1 MITVWFTFVGIWV
14 THFIH
19 DGRKLF
25 FTSYFRAEWSSKHFM
40 DCFHFKRKTI
50 FFSFY
55 NRGGFHRD
63 PRQIIQYK
71 DLDAPDDAEAFW
83 TAWYDQ
89 LLCLTYNISTV
100 KPEANQT
107 NIQPRNAD
115 TCSCIYFYLLSFPC
129 NILCFHLW
137 NDSSFVEI

>member
-1 MITVWFTFVGIWV
+1 MGESCSLRPIFVRSEAVNISWTVFTLNEKPF
-14 THFIH
+14 
-19 DGRKLF
+19 
-25 FTSYFRAEWSSKHFM
+25 
-40 DCFHFKRKTI
+40 

-115 TCSCIYFYLLSFPC
+115 TCSCIYFYLLSFS
-129 NILCFHLW
+129 L
-137 NDSSFVEI
+137 